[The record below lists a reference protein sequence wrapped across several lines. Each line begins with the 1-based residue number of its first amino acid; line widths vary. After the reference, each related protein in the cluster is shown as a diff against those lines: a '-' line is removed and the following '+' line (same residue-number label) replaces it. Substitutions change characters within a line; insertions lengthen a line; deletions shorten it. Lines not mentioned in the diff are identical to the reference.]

1 MSKTSTKH
9 PTSGLLLRLSPE
21 LMSRFRSL
29 VPNRQRARIVTA
41 LVEAE
46 VERRERALEMVARE
60 VEADTELQDEMR
72 EWDTTTAD
80 GIEEYVP
87 SHDEAR

>member
-1 MSKTSTKH
+1 MSKTTTKQ
-9 PTSGLLLRLSPE
+9 TSGLLLRLSPE

-29 VPNRQRARIVTA
+29 VPNRQRASIVTA

-46 VERRERALEMVARE
+46 VERRERALEMVARA
-60 VEADTELQDEMR
+60 VEADNELHTEMR
-72 EWDTTTAD
+72 EWDSTIAD